1 MGAADGGAG
10 GQGRYGGH
18 QAGRSVGIAPVSIG
32 GAMGATGAASSL
44 PLLSGE
50 GASHALSSLNVS
62 HNIAGV
68 GAGQPTQAEWSVVR
82 SNHLV
87 AS

>member
-44 PLLSGE
+44 PLLSGK
-50 GASHALSSLNVS
+50 ARAMPLSSLNVA
-62 HNIAGV
+62 HNIAG
-68 GAGQPTQAEWSVVR
+68 SV
-82 SNHLV
+82 LV
-87 AS
+87 KPRRLNGL